1 MNAMKRVIEF
11 LCAQVDHQIAE
22 DVADPVMVHA
32 GVGAYCP
39 SGASSDDHDW
49 RGTGGRTLPTV
60 REWLGRPDGRL
71 LGLGQRLIPMATEEA
86 SRPRRP

>member
-1 MNAMKRVIEF
+1 MAMNRVIEF
-11 LCAQVDHQIAE
+11 LCAQVDHQIAQ

-32 GVGAYCP
+32 GAGAYCP
-39 SGASSDDHDW
+39 SGDSSDDHDW

-71 LGLGQRLIPMATEEA
+71 LGLGQRLVPMAAEDTV
-86 SRPRRP
+86 RLRRR